1 MKTSGIPLSSLPP
14 RLQAQVRA
22 QIDAGL
28 RADPKDATLSTPT
41 TFAGLEASAMAT
53 VTKRLRQSSKGPNKT
68 EAAFAA
74 YLRAESCSNGDR
86 PLFEQSVT
94 LKLANGLRYT
104 PDIFRPLPTPV
115 FFEVKG
121 FMRDDAAAKIK
132 MAASLHRWATFYL
145 VSRRGRTCGG
155 WDIQQILR

>member
-14 RLQAQVRA
+14 RLQAQVVA
-22 QIDAGL
+22 QLATKSL
-28 RADPKDATLSTPT
+28 QKDAKP
-41 TFAGLEASAMAT
+41 
-53 VTKRLRQSSKGPNKT
+53 RLRQSSKGPNKT

-145 VSRRGRTCGG
+145 VTKNGKTCGG
-155 WDIQQILR
+155 WDIQRILP